1 MSEIY
6 EDVIGY
12 LREKTKLLSEV
23 ERITDSMAVVPQE
36 ELLGCTEKRGKLVD
50 EIKIIDD
57 KLREFAG
64 MDNDIRSVLNN
75 SCEKDDLTPELS
87 KVYIEVLAVN
97 AVLNRINSN
106 DNVIKNRIEY
116 EREKILNKIQVF
128 NQGGEAAT
136 QRYYK
141 SIHGTGGLTTV
152 NVSRDIK
159 I

>member
-1 MSEIY
+1 MSQIY

-12 LREKTKLLSEV
+12 LREKTTILSEI
-23 ERITDSMAVVPQE
+23 EKITDSMAVVPQE
-36 ELLGCTEKRGKLVD
+36 ELLACTEKRGELV
-50 EIKIIDD
+50 EKIKIIDD

-64 MDNDIRSVLNN
+64 MDNDVRNVLNN
-75 SCEKDDLTPELS
+75 VCEKDDLTPELS
-87 KVYIEVLAVN
+87 KIYIEVLAVN

-106 DNVIKNRIEY
+106 DDVIKNRIQY
-116 EREKILNKIQVF
+116 EKEKILNKIQTF
-128 NQGGEAAT
+128 NQSGEAAT

-141 SIHGTGGLTTV
+141 SVHGTSFATV

>member
-12 LREKTKLLSEV
+12 LREKTEILSEI
-23 ERITDSMAVVPQE
+23 EKITDSMAVVPQE
-36 ELLGCTEKRGKLVD
+36 ELLACTEKRGELVNK
-50 EIKIIDD
+50 IKMIDD

-64 MDNDIRSVLNN
+64 MDNDVRNVLNN
-75 SCEKDDLTPELS
+75 VCEKDDLTPELS
-87 KVYIEVLAVN
+87 KIYIEVLAVN

-106 DNVIKNRIEY
+106 DDVIKNRIQY
-116 EREKILNKIQVF
+116 EKEKILNKIQTF
-128 NQGGEAAT
+128 NQSGEAAT

-141 SIHGTGGLTTV
+141 SVHGTSFATV

>member
-1 MSEIY
+1 MSQVY

-12 LREKTKLLSEV
+12 LREKTALLSEI
-23 ERITDSMAVVPQE
+23 EKITDSMAVVPQE
-36 ELLGCTEKRGKLVD
+36 ELLACTEKRGELVD
-50 EIKIIDD
+50 KIKIIDD

-64 MDNDIRSVLNN
+64 MDNDVRNVLNN
-75 SCEKDDLTPELS
+75 VCEKDDLTPELS
-87 KVYIEVLAVN
+87 KIYIEVLAVN

-106 DNVIKNRIEY
+106 DDVIKNRIQY
-116 EREKILNKIQVF
+116 EKEKILNKIQTF

-141 SIHGTGGLTTV
+141 SVHGTSFATV

>member
-1 MSEIY
+1 MSQIY

-12 LREKTKLLSEV
+12 LREKTALLSEI
-23 ERITDSMAVVPQE
+23 EKITDSMAVVPQE
-36 ELLGCTEKRGKLVD
+36 ELLACTEKRGELVD
-50 EIKIIDD
+50 KIKIIDD

-64 MDNDIRSVLNN
+64 MDNDVRNVLNN
-75 SCEKDDLTPELS
+75 ACEKDDLTPELS
-87 KVYIEVLAVN
+87 KIYIEVLSVN

-106 DNVIKNRIEY
+106 DDVIKNRIQY
-116 EREKILNKIQVF
+116 EKEKILNKIQTF
-128 NQGGEAAT
+128 NQSGEAAT

-141 SIHGTGGLTTV
+141 SVHGTSFATV

>member
-1 MSEIY
+1 MSLH
-6 EDVIGY
+6 EDVIVC
-12 LREKTKLLSEV
+12 LREKTRLLSEV
-23 ERITDSMAVVPQE
+23 ERVTESMAVVPQE
-36 ELLGCTEKRGKLVD
+36 ELLGCTEKRGKLV
-50 EIKIIDD
+50 
-57 KLREFAG
+57 EFAG
-64 MDNDIRSVLNN
+64 MDSGIRNVLNN
-75 SCEKDDLTPELS
+75 LCEKNDLTEELS
-87 KVYIEVLAVN
+87 KVYVEVLAVN

-106 DNVIKNRIEY
+106 DDVIKNRIEY
-116 EREKILNKIQVF
+116 EREKLLNKIQAF

>member
-12 LREKTKLLSEV
+12 LREKTKILSEI
-23 ERITDSMAVVPQE
+23 EEITDSMAVVPQE
-36 ELLGCTEKRGKLVD
+36 ELLSCTEKRGELVNK
-50 EIKIIDD
+50 IKIIDD

-64 MDNDIRSVLNN
+64 MDNDVRNVLNN
-75 SCEKDDLTPELS
+75 ACEKNDLTPELS
-87 KVYIEVLAVN
+87 KIYIEVLAVN

-106 DNVIKNRIEY
+106 DDVIKNRIQY
-116 EREKILNKIQVF
+116 EKEKILNKIQTF

-141 SIHGTGGLTTV
+141 SVHGTSFATV

>member
-1 MSEIY
+1 MSLY
-6 EDVIGY
+6 EDVIAC
-12 LREKTKLLSEV
+12 LREKIKLLSEV
-23 ERITDSMAVVPQE
+23 EKITDSMAVVPQE
-36 ELLGCTEKRGKLVD
+36 ELLACTEKRGKLVD
-50 EIKIIDD
+50 EIKLLDD

-64 MDNDIRSVLNN
+64 MDNEIRSVLNN
-75 SCEKDDLTPELS
+75 VCEKDDLTEELS
-87 KVYIEVLAVN
+87 KVYVEVLSVN

-106 DNVIKNRIEY
+106 DDVIKNRIEY
-116 EREKILNKIQVF
+116 EREKILNKIQSF

-141 SIHGTGGLTTV
+141 SVHGTSFATV

>member
-1 MSEIY
+1 MSQIY

-12 LREKTKLLSEV
+12 LREKTALLSEI
-23 ERITDSMAVVPQE
+23 EKITDSMAVVPQE
-36 ELLGCTEKRGKLVD
+36 ELLACTEKRGELVD
-50 EIKIIDD
+50 KIKIIDD

-64 MDNDIRSVLNN
+64 MDNDVRNVLNN
-75 SCEKDDLTPELS
+75 VCEKDDLKPELS
-87 KVYIEVLAVN
+87 KIYIEVLAVN

-106 DNVIKNRIEY
+106 DDVIKNRIQY
-116 EREKILNKIQVF
+116 EKEKILNKIQTF

-141 SIHGTGGLTTV
+141 SVHGTSFATV